1 MFGFLKK
8 NKVPAEPP
16 LAKKAKTMPYSKKV
30 QFCYLKPAELTAQL
44 DEDINSVLTLTPVNY
59 YAEKNRYY
67 QCVFYYNDDYSEILM
82 NFELYE
88 NDIKKSSTAFYSIDM
103 ELYSKILLKFGQ
115 KPINYR

>member
-44 DEDINSVLTLTPVNY
+44 DEDINSVLALTPVNY

>member
-1 MFGFLKK
+1 MFGLFKK
-8 NKVPAEPP
+8 NKAPAEPP
-16 LAKKAKTMPYSKKV
+16 LAKKAKAMPYSKKV
-30 QFCYLKPAELTAQL
+30 QFCYLKPSELISQL
-44 DEDINSVLTLTPVNY
+44 EEDITSVLALTPVNY

-67 QCVFYYNDDYSEILM
+67 LCVFYHNEEYSEILM

-88 NDIKKSSTAFYSIDM
+88 NDIKKSSTPFYSIDM

>member
-8 NKVPAEPP
+8 SKAPADPP
-16 LAKKAKTMPYSKKV
+16 LAKKAKAMPYTKKV
-30 QFCYLKPAELTAQL
+30 QFCYLKLQELTAQL
-44 DEDINSVLTLTPVNY
+44 EEDTASVLTLTPVNY

-67 QCVFYYNDDYSEILM
+67 QCVFYHNDDYSEIFM

-88 NDIKKSSTAFYSIDM
+88 NDIRKSSTPFYSIDM